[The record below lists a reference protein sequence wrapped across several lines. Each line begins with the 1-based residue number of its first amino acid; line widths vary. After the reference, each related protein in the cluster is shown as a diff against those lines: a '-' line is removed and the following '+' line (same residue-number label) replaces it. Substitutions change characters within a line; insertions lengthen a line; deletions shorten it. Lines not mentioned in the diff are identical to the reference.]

1 MSILASLGLQRSN
14 KLVGNRIKHVGTCLF
29 FEDFFYILHT
39 HYRDLAKLQ
48 FELVSEV
55 GGGRERLG
63 LKSSLKMPQLCF
75 HVSRL
80 LYAAFWNTSRITF

>member
-14 KLVGNRIKHVGTCLF
+14 KLVGNLIKHVGTCLF

-39 HYRDLAKLQ
+39 HYRDLAKLK
-48 FELVSEV
+48 FELISEV

-63 LKSSLKMPQLCF
+63 LKSSLKSHNF
-75 HVSRL
+75 VSM
-80 LYAAFWNTSRITF
+80 FQCS